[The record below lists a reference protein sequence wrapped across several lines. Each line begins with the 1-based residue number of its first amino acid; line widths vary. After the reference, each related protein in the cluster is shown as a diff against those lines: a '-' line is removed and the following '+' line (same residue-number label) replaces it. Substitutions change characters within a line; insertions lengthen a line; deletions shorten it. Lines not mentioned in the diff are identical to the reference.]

1 MRARHI
7 ELARLAAAVEQAAD
21 AITLTDAEGHV
32 VYVNP
37 AFERRSGFARDDVI
51 GLRPRG
57 LREDGEDATQ
67 FHAMWE
73 TVQAGQ
79 VWRGT
84 LGNRARDGRRY
95 EEEMVVS
102 PLRDDRDRFL
112 GMVASG
118 RDVTRERELEGEL
131 ARRAEQEAEL
141 ASRLARLRVGK
152 TPVATAEAII
162 DQLATLAGFDFMSI
176 DSLAPG
182 DLLVPLAVHV
192 PHGAPPRVGQP
203 LPVTRGAYLLD
214 RARSGPW
221 LEAWRTSP
229 EDGRYSAEM
238 ANAGIRA
245 AIHAPIYGATSLI
258 GVLSMGTSSQALAD
272 RLGDYFPMVLS
283 FAAFAGALL
292 GPSHDRE
299 REDASAREQIER
311 IIAARAFAPVFQPV
325 VMLGERRVVGYEA
338 LTRFADGASPAGRF
352 VAAAALGVGPALEMA
367 CIEAALEAA
376 TALPADA
383 WISLNASPQLLVRGS
398 GLQSALRSSSR
409 SVVLE
414 VTEHVAIDDF
424 EALLG
429 ALRAL
434 GPRVRL
440 AVDDAGAGYAGLRQI
455 LELHADCA
463 RSWNCMPT
471 S

>member
-1 MRARHI
+1 MP
-7 ELARLAAAVEQAAD
+7 
-21 AITLTDAEGHV
+21 TG
-32 VYVNP
+32 
-37 AFERRSGFARDDVI
+37 
-51 GLRPRG
+51 
-57 LREDGEDATQ
+57 
-67 FHAMWE
+67 
-73 TVQAGQ
+73 
-79 VWRGT
+79 
-84 LGNRARDGRRY
+84 
-95 EEEMVVS
+95 
-102 PLRDDRDRFL
+102 
-112 GMVASG
+112 
-118 RDVTRERELEGEL
+118 
-131 ARRAEQEAEL
+131 
-141 ASRLARLRVGK
+141 
-152 TPVATAEAII
+152 
-162 DQLATLAGFDFMSI
+162 
-176 DSLAPG
+176 
-182 DLLVPLAVHV
+182 
-192 PHGAPPRVGQP
+192 
-203 LPVTRGAYLLD
+203 
-214 RARSGPW
+214 
-221 LEAWRTSP
+221 
-229 EDGRYSAEM
+229 
-238 ANAGIRA
+238 
-245 AIHAPIYGATSLI
+245 
-258 GVLSMGTSSQALAD
+258 
-272 RLGDYFPMVLS
+272 
-283 FAAFAGALL
+283 
-292 GPSHDRE
+292 
-299 REDASAREQIER
+299 AREQIER

-455 LELHADCA
+455 LELHADIVKLDIGLVQGVDHDPA
-463 RSWNCMPT
+463 RQALIAGLAHFAARTGSQLLAEGIETAGEAEAVAALGVELGQGYFFGRPQPASRGRASAARAARPAACR